1 MAKQEFKTE
10 IKQLLH
16 LMIHSLYSNKE
27 IFLRELISNSSD
39 AIDKLKY
46 LTLTDENLKS
56 LKFDPRIDVR
66 IDNENKTIK
75 ISDTGIGMN
84 ETDLVE
90 NLGTIAKSG
99 TKAFLEQLEKEEKV
113 DNNLIGQFGVGFYS
127 AFMVA
132 KKVEVVTK
140 KAGEDKAYKW
150 VSEGNGEYEIVEA
163 QKENYGTEI
172 TLFIR
177 EDSEEFLDEYR
188 IENIIK
194 KYSNHIPYPIYMEK
208 TKYLEDGKT
217 EKEVVQVN
225 SAKALWTKNKK
236 ELTDEDYISFY
247 ETIAHSN
254 EKPLKWIHTKAE
266 GTIEYTT
273 LFYLPSKAPLD
284 LYRVDYQS
292 GVKLYIKR
300 VFITD
305 DDKELLPTYLRFV
318 RGVIDSE
325 DLPLN
330 VSREIL
336 QSNPILAKIKK
347 ASVKN
352 IFKMISKLD
361 DEKYKTFWNEFGKV
375 LKEGLGD
382 YEHQEKILE
391 LSRFDTNKREF
402 VSLDEY
408 IEANKDEKVIYYLIG
423 KDKELLK
430 NSPLL
435 ENQDKEVLLLSDEID
450 ELVFPMVTKY
460 KEYEF
465 KPLNKEEVKDL
476 SEEYKD
482 LVAKV
487 KVSLG
492 DEVKEVKVT
501 DRLKETPA
509 VLVFDE
515 DFNPQMEMMMRQMG
529 MDAPKPKPIL
539 ELNPNSE
546 IIQKLNENYNEEILK
561 VLVDEAK
568 LAVGMEISNP
578 KEFIDRINSILKK
591 SL

>member
-1 MAKQEFKTE
+1 M
-10 IKQLLH
+10 
-16 LMIHSLYSNKE
+16 
-27 IFLRELISNSSD
+27 
-39 AIDKLKY
+39 
-46 LTLTDENLKS
+46 DE
-56 LKFDPRIDVR
+56 
-66 IDNENKTIK
+66 E
-75 ISDTGIGMN
+75 
-84 ETDLVE
+84 DLVE

-99 TKAFLEQLEKEEKV
+99 TKAFLEKVKDNENV

-132 KKVEVVTK
+132 NKVEVITK
-140 KAGEDKAYKW
+140 KAGNDKAYLW
-150 VSEGNGEYEIVEA
+150 ESDGSGEYEI
-163 QKENYGTEI
+163 KETTKDNYGTEI
-172 TLFIR
+172 TLYIR

-188 IENIIK
+188 IESIIK

-208 TKYLEDGKT
+208 TKYTEDGKT
-217 EKEVVQVN
+217 EKEVIQVN
-225 SAKALWTKNKK
+225 EATALWTKNKK
-236 ELTDEDYISFY
+236 DLTDEDYISFY

-254 EKPLKWIHTKAE
+254 EKPLSWIHTKAE

-273 LFYLPSKAPLD
+273 LFYIPSKAPLD

-305 DDKELLPTYLRFV
+305 DDKELLPTYLRFI

-336 QSNPILAKIKK
+336 QHNPILAKIKK

-361 DEKYKTFWNEFGKV
+361 DEKYKTFWSEFGKV

-391 LSRFDTNKREF
+391 LCRFDTNKRDF
-402 VSLDEY
+402 ISLEDY
-408 IEANKDEKVIYYLIG
+408 IKDNEGKEIYYLIG

-435 ENQDKEVLLLSDEID
+435 ENEDKEVILLSDEID

-460 KEYEF
+460 KDYEF
-465 KPLNKEEVKDL
+465 KSLNKEEVKDL
-476 SEEYKD
+476 SDKYKD
-482 LVAKV
+482 LVAKI

-501 DRLKETPA
+501 DRLKDSPV

-515 DFNPQMEMMMRQMG
+515 EFNPQMEMMFRQMG
-529 MDAPKPKPIL
+529 MEPPKVKPIL
-539 ELNPNSE
+539 ELNPNNE
-546 IIQKLNENYNEEILK
+546 IIKKLNENYNEEILK
-561 VLVDEAK
+561 VLFDEAK
-568 LAVGMEISNP
+568 LAVGMELSNP
-578 KEFIDRINSILKK
+578 KEFIDRINSILQK
-591 SL
+591 SI

>member
-1 MAKQEFKTE
+1 MAKREFQTE
-10 IKQLLH
+10 IKQLLN

-27 IFLRELISNSSD
+27 IFLRELVSNSSD

-46 LTLTDENLKS
+46 LTLTDDKFKE
-56 LKFDPRIDVR
+56 LKFEPKIE
-66 IDNENKTIK
+66 IKLDNEKK
-75 ISDTGIGMN
+75 IIQIIDTGIGMD
-84 ETDLVE
+84 EEDLVE

-99 TKAFLEQLEKEEKV
+99 TKAFLEKVKEDEKI

-132 KKVEVVTK
+132 DKVEVLTK
-140 KAGEDKAYKW
+140 KAGSDKAYLW
-150 VSEGNGEYEIVEA
+150 ESNGSGEYEIKEA
-163 QKENYGTEI
+163 TKENYGTEI
-172 TLFIR
+172 TLYIR
-177 EDSEEFLDEYR
+177 EDSTEFVDEMR
-188 IENIIK
+188 IEGIIK

-225 SAKALWTKNKK
+225 AATALWTKNKK
-236 ELTDEDYISFY
+236 DLSDEDYISFY
-247 ETIAHSN
+247 ETIAHST
-254 EKPLKWIHTKAE
+254 EKPLSWIHTKAE

-273 LFYLPSKAPLD
+273 LFYLPNKAPLD
-284 LYRVDYQS
+284 IYRVDYQS
-292 GVKLYIKR
+292 GIKLYIKR

-336 QSNPILAKIKK
+336 QHNPILAKIKK

-352 IFKMISKLD
+352 IFKMIKKLD
-361 DEKYKTFWNEFGKV
+361 DEKYKTFWAEFGKV

-391 LSRFDTNKREF
+391 LCKFDTNKREF
-402 VSLDEY
+402 ISLEDY
-408 IEANKDEKVIYYLIG
+408 IKDNEGKEIYYLIG

-435 ENQDKEVLLLSDEID
+435 ENEDKEVILLSDEID

-465 KPLNKEEVKDL
+465 KSLNKEEVKDL
-476 SEEYKD
+476 SEDYKD
-482 LVAKV
+482 LVAKI

-492 DEVKEVKVT
+492 EEVKEVKVT
-501 DRLKETPA
+501 DRLKDSPV

-515 DFNPQMEMMMRQMG
+515 EFNPQMEMMFKQMG
-529 MDAPKPKPIL
+529 MEAPKVKPIL
-539 ELNPNSE
+539 ELNPKNE
-546 IIQKLNENYNEEILK
+546 IISKLNENYNEEILK
-561 VLVDEAK
+561 VLFDEAK
-568 LAVGMEISNP
+568 LAVGMELSNP

>member
-1 MAKQEFKTE
+1 MAKREFQTE
-10 IKQLLH
+10 IKQLLN

-27 IFLRELISNSSD
+27 IFLRELVSNSSD

-46 LTLTDENLKS
+46 LTLTDDNYKNLQ
-56 LKFDPRIDVR
+56 FTPRID
-66 IDNENKTIK
+66 IYLDNENKIITIK
-75 ISDTGIGMN
+75 DSGIGMN
-84 ETDLVE
+84 EEDLVE

-99 TKAFLEQLEKEEKV
+99 TKAFVEQLSGDKEI
-113 DNNLIGQFGVGFYS
+113 DSNLIGQFGVGFYS

-132 KKVEVVTK
+132 KKVEVITK
-140 KAGEDKAYKW
+140 KAGEDKAFKW
-150 VSEGNGEYEIVEA
+150 ISEGNGEYEISEA
-163 QKENYGTEI
+163 SKDSYGTEI
-172 TLFIR
+172 KLYLR
-177 EDSEEFLDEYR
+177 EDSEEFLDENR
-188 IENIIK
+188 IETIIK
-194 KYSNHIPYPIYMEK
+194 KYSNHIPYPIFMEK

-217 EKEVVQVN
+217 EKEIQQIN
-225 SAKALWTKNKK
+225 LATALWTKNKK
-236 ELTDEDYISFY
+236 DLTDEDYKSFY
-247 ETIAHSN
+247 ETFAHSN
-254 EKPLKWIHTKAE
+254 EEPLSWIHTKAE

-273 LFYLPSKAPLD
+273 LFYLPSKAPFD

-292 GVKLYIKR
+292 GIKLYIKR

-305 DDKELLPTYLRFV
+305 DDKELLPTYLRFI

-336 QSNPILAKIKK
+336 QHNPILAKIKK

-361 DEKYKTFWNEFGKV
+361 DEKYKTFWNQFGKV

-382 YEHQEKILE
+382 YENQEKILE
-391 LSRFDTNKREF
+391 LCRFDTNKREF
-402 VSLDEY
+402 ISIEDY
-408 IEANKDEKVIYYLIG
+408 IKENEGKEIYYLIG

-435 ENQDKEVLLLSDEID
+435 ENEDKEVILLSDEID

-460 KEYEF
+460 KEHEL
-465 KPLNKEEVKDL
+465 KSLSKEEVTDL
-476 SEEYKD
+476 SENYKD
-482 LVAKV
+482 LIAKV

-492 DEVKEVKVT
+492 EDVKEVKVT

-515 DFNPQMEMMMRQMG
+515 DFNPQMEMMFKQMG

-539 ELNPNSE
+539 ELNPNNE
-546 IIQKLNENYNEEILK
+546 IIKKLNENYKEEILK
-561 VLVDEAK
+561 ILVDEAK
-568 LAVGMEISNP
+568 LSLGIELSNP
-578 KEFIDRINSILKK
+578 KEFIDRLNSILEKA
-591 SL
+591 L

>member
-1 MAKQEFKTE
+1 MAKREFQTE

-27 IFLRELISNSSD
+27 IFLRELISNASD

-46 LTLTDENLKS
+46 LTLTDDKFKE
-56 LKFDPRIDVR
+56 LKFDPRIDIR

-75 ISDTGIGMN
+75 VIDTGIGMD
-84 ETDLVE
+84 EEDLVE

-99 TKAFLEQLEKEEKV
+99 TKAFLEKIQNDEKI
-113 DNNLIGQFGVGFYS
+113 DSNLIGQFGVGFYS
-127 AFMVA
+127 SFMVA
-132 KKVEVVTK
+132 KKVEVLTK
-140 KAGEDKAYKW
+140 KAGSDKAYLW
-150 VSEGNGEYEIVEA
+150 ESDGSGEYEIKEA
-163 QKENYGTEI
+163 KKDNYGTEI
-172 TLFIR
+172 TLYLR

-225 SAKALWTKNKK
+225 SATALWTKNKK
-236 ELTDEDYISFY
+236 DLTDEDYISFY

-254 EKPLKWIHTKAE
+254 EKPLAWIHTKAE

-318 RGVIDSE
+318 RGIIDSE

-336 QSNPILAKIKK
+336 QHNPILAKIKK

-382 YEHQEKILE
+382 YEWQEKILE
-391 LSRFDTNKREF
+391 LCRFDTNKREF
-402 VSLDEY
+402 ISIEDY
-408 IEANKDEKVIYYLIG
+408 IKDKEDKTIYYLIG

-435 ENQDKEVLLLSDEID
+435 EGTDKEVLLLSDEID

-465 KPLNKEEVKDL
+465 KPLNKEESKDL
-476 SEEYKD
+476 SDEYKD
-482 LVAKV
+482 LIAKV
-487 KVSLG
+487 KTTLN
-492 DEVKEVKVT
+492 DEVKDVKVT
-501 DRLKETPA
+501 DRLKDSPA

-515 DFNPQMEMMMRQMG
+515 EFNPQMQMMFKQMG
-529 MDAPKPKPIL
+529 MEVPEVKPIL
-539 ELNPNSE
+539 ELNPNNE
-546 IIQKLNENYNEEILK
+546 IVKKLNENYNEDILK
-561 VLVDEAK
+561 IIFDEAK
-568 LAVGMEISNP
+568 LTAGMEIKNP
-578 KEFIDRINSILKK
+578 KEFIDRINHILTKI
-591 SL
+591 

>member
-46 LTLTDENLKS
+46 LTLTEDNLKS
-56 LKFDPRIDVR
+56 LKFDPRIDVK

-84 ETDLVE
+84 EIDLVE

-99 TKAFLEQLEKEEKV
+99 TKAFLEQMKKDEKV

-127 AFMVA
+127 AFIVA
-132 KKVEVVTK
+132 KKVEVLTK
-140 KAGEDKAYKW
+140 KAGEEKAYKW
-150 VSEGNGEYEIVEA
+150 SSEANGEFEIVEA
-163 QKENYGTEI
+163 EKENYGTEI

-177 EDSEEFLDEYR
+177 EDSEEFLDEYK
-188 IENIIK
+188 IENTIK

-217 EKEVVQVN
+217 EKEIVQVN

-236 ELTDEDYISFY
+236 ELSDEDYIAFY

-273 LFYLPSKAPLD
+273 LFYLPNKAPLD

-318 RGVIDSE
+318 RGIIDSE

-336 QSNPILAKIKK
+336 QSNAILAKIKN

-382 YEHQEKILE
+382 YTHQEKILE
-391 LSRFDTNKREF
+391 LSKFDTNKRDF

-435 ENQDKEVLLLSDEID
+435 ENEDKEVLLLSDEID

-476 SEEYKD
+476 SDEYKD

-501 DRLKETPA
+501 NRLKETPA

-529 MDAPKPKPIL
+529 MEAPKPKAIL

-546 IIQKLNENYNEEILK
+546 IIKKLNENYNEEILK
-561 VLVDEAK
+561 VLFDEAK
-568 LAVGMEISNP
+568 LALGLELSNP

>member
-318 RGVIDSE
+318 RGIIDSE

>member
-1 MAKQEFKTE
+1 MAKREFQTE
-10 IKQLLH
+10 IKQLLN

-27 IFLRELISNSSD
+27 IFLRELVSNSSD

-46 LTLTDENLKS
+46 LTLTDDNYKNLQ
-56 LKFDPRIDVR
+56 FTPRID
-66 IDNENKTIK
+66 IDLDNENKIITIK
-75 ISDTGIGMN
+75 DSGIGMD
-84 ETDLVE
+84 EEDLIE

-99 TKAFLEQLEKEEKV
+99 TKSFIEQLSGDKEV
-113 DNNLIGQFGVGFYS
+113 DSNLIGQFGVGFYS

-132 KKVEVVTK
+132 KKVEVITK
-140 KAGEDKAYKW
+140 KAGEDKAFKW
-150 VSEGNGEYEIVEA
+150 ISEGNGEYEISEA
-163 QKENYGTEI
+163 SKDSYGTEI
-172 TLFIR
+172 KLYLR
-177 EDSEEFLDEYR
+177 EDSEEFLDENR
-188 IENIIK
+188 IETIIK
-194 KYSNHIPYPIYMEK
+194 KYSNHIPYPIFMEK

-217 EKEVVQVN
+217 EKEIQQINV
-225 SAKALWTKNKK
+225 ATALWTKNKK
-236 ELTDEDYISFY
+236 DLTDEDYKSFY
-247 ETIAHSN
+247 ETFAHSN
-254 EKPLKWIHTKAE
+254 EEPLSWIHTKAE

-273 LFYLPSKAPLD
+273 LFYLPSKAPFD

-292 GVKLYIKR
+292 GIKLYIKR

-305 DDKELLPTYLRFV
+305 DDKELLPTYLRFI

-336 QSNPILAKIKK
+336 QHNPILAKIKK

-361 DEKYKTFWNEFGKV
+361 DEKYKTFWNQFGKV

-382 YEHQEKILE
+382 YENQEKILE
-391 LSRFDTNKREF
+391 LCRFDTNKREF
-402 VSLDEY
+402 ISIEDY
-408 IEANKDEKVIYYLIG
+408 IKENEGKEIYYLIG

-435 ENQDKEVLLLSDEID
+435 ENEDKEVILLSDEID

-460 KEYEF
+460 KEHEL
-465 KPLNKEEVKDL
+465 KSLSKEEVTDL
-476 SEEYKD
+476 SENYKD
-482 LVAKV
+482 LIAKV

-492 DEVKEVKVT
+492 EDVKEVKVT

-515 DFNPQMEMMMRQMG
+515 DFNPQMEMMFKQMG

-539 ELNPNSE
+539 ELNPNNE
-546 IIQKLNENYNEEILK
+546 IIKKLNENYKEEILK
-561 VLVDEAK
+561 ILVDEAK
-568 LAVGMEISNP
+568 LSLGIELSNP
-578 KEFIDRINSILKK
+578 KEFIDRLNSILEKA
-591 SL
+591 L

>member
-1 MAKQEFKTE
+1 MAKREFQTE
-10 IKQLLH
+10 IKQLLN

-27 IFLRELISNSSD
+27 IFLRELISNASD
-39 AIDKLKY
+39 AIDKLKF
-46 LTLTDENLKS
+46 LTLTDDKFKD
-56 LKFDPRIDVR
+56 LKFDGRIDIR

-75 ISDTGIGMN
+75 VIDTGIGMD
-84 ETDLVE
+84 EEDLVE

-99 TKAFLEQLEKEEKV
+99 TKAFLEKVKDNENV

-132 KKVEVVTK
+132 NKVEVITK
-140 KAGEDKAYKW
+140 KAGNDKAYLW
-150 VSEGNGEYEIVEA
+150 VSDGSGEYEITESK
-163 QKENYGTEI
+163 KENYGTEI
-172 TLFIR
+172 TLYIR

-208 TKYLEDGKT
+208 TKYTEDGKT
-217 EKEVVQVN
+217 EKEIVKVN
-225 SAKALWTKNKK
+225 EATALWTKNKK
-236 ELTDEDYISFY
+236 DLTDEDYISFY

-254 EKPLKWIHTKAE
+254 EKPLSWIHTKAE

-273 LFYLPSKAPLD
+273 LFYIPNKAPLD

-305 DDKELLPTYLRFV
+305 DDKELLPTYLRFI
-318 RGVIDSE
+318 RGIIDSE

-336 QSNPILAKIKK
+336 QHNPILAKIKK

-361 DEKYKTFWNEFGKV
+361 DEKYKTFWSEFGKV

-391 LSRFDTNKREF
+391 LCRFDTNKRDF
-402 VSLDEY
+402 ISLEDY
-408 IEANKDEKVIYYLIG
+408 IKDNEGKEIYYLIG

-435 ENQDKEVLLLSDEID
+435 ENEDKEVILLSDEID

-460 KEYEF
+460 KDYEF
-465 KPLNKEEVKDL
+465 KSLNKEEVKDL
-476 SEEYKD
+476 SDKYKD
-482 LVAKV
+482 LVAKI

-501 DRLKETPA
+501 DRLKDSPV

-515 DFNPQMEMMMRQMG
+515 EFNPQMEMMFRQMG
-529 MDAPKPKPIL
+529 MEPPKVKPIL
-539 ELNPNSE
+539 ELNQNNE
-546 IIQKLNENYNEEILK
+546 IIKKLNENYNEEVLK
-561 VLVDEAK
+561 VLFDEAK
-568 LAVGMEISNP
+568 LAVGMELSNP
-578 KEFIDRINSILKK
+578 KEFIDRINSILQK

>member
-1 MAKQEFKTE
+1 MAKREFQTE
-10 IKQLLH
+10 IKQLLN

-27 IFLRELISNSSD
+27 IFLRELISNASD

-46 LTLTDENLKS
+46 LTLTDDKLKE
-56 LKFDPRIDVR
+56 LKFDPRIDIR
-66 IDNENKTIK
+66 IDNEAKTIK
-75 ISDTGIGMN
+75 VIDTGIGMD
-84 ETDLVE
+84 EEDLVE

-99 TKAFLEQLEKEEKV
+99 TKAFLEKVKENENA

-132 KKVEVVTK
+132 DKVEVLTK
-140 KAGEDKAYKW
+140 KAGSDKAYLW
-150 VSEGNGEYEIVEA
+150 VSDGSGEYEITESK
-163 QKENYGTEI
+163 KENYGTEI
-172 TLFIR
+172 TLYIR
-177 EDSEEFLDEYR
+177 KDSEEFLDEFR

-217 EKEVVQVN
+217 EKEIVKVN
-225 SAKALWTKNKK
+225 EATALWTKNKK
-236 ELTDEDYISFY
+236 DLTDEDYISFY

-254 EKPLKWIHTKAE
+254 EKPLSWIHTKAE

-318 RGVIDSE
+318 RGIIDSE

-336 QSNPILAKIKK
+336 QHNPILAKIKK

-361 DEKYKTFWNEFGKV
+361 DEKYKTFWAEFGKV

-391 LSRFDTNKREF
+391 LCRFDTNKREF
-402 VSLDEY
+402 ISLEDY
-408 IEANKDEKVIYYLIG
+408 IKDNEGKEIYYLIG

-435 ENQDKEVLLLSDEID
+435 ENEDKEVILLSDEID

-460 KEYEF
+460 KDYEF
-465 KPLNKEEVKDL
+465 KSLNKEEVKDL
-476 SEEYKD
+476 SDDYKD

-501 DRLKETPA
+501 DRLKDSPA

-515 DFNPQMEMMMRQMG
+515 EFNPQMEMMFRQMG
-529 MDAPKPKPIL
+529 MEAPKVKPIL
-539 ELNPNSE
+539 ELNPNNE
-546 IIQKLNENYNEEILK
+546 IIKKLNEKYNEEILK
-561 VLVDEAK
+561 VLFDEAK
-568 LAVGMEISNP
+568 LAVGMELTNP
-578 KEFIDRINSILKK
+578 KEFIDRINSILQKAI
-591 SL
+591 

>member
-1 MAKQEFKTE
+1 MAKKEFKTE

-27 IFLRELISNSSD
+27 IFLRELISNASD

-46 LTLTDENLKS
+46 LTLTDDNLKE
-56 LKFDPRIDVR
+56 LKFEPRIDIR
-66 IDNENKTIK
+66 IDNEAKTIK
-75 ISDTGIGMN
+75 VSDTGIGMN

-99 TKAFLEQLEKEEKV
+99 TKAFLEQLEKDEKI

-132 KKVEVVTK
+132 KKVEVLTK

-150 VSEGNGEYEIVEA
+150 ISEADGEYEIVEA
-163 QKENYGTEI
+163 EKENYGTEI
-172 TLFIR
+172 TLYIR
-177 EDSEEFLDEYR
+177 EESEEFLDEYR

-217 EKEVVQVN
+217 EKEIVQVN
-225 SAKALWTKNKK
+225 SAKALWTKAKK
-236 ELTDEDYISFY
+236 ELSDEDYEAFY

-318 RGVIDSE
+318 RGIIDSE

-361 DEKYKTFWNEFGKV
+361 DEKYKT
-375 LKEGLGD
+375 
-382 YEHQEKILE
+382 
-391 LSRFDTNKREF
+391 
-402 VSLDEY
+402 
-408 IEANKDEKVIYYLIG
+408 
-423 KDKELLK
+423 
-430 NSPLL
+430 
-435 ENQDKEVLLLSDEID
+435 
-450 ELVFPMVTKY
+450 
-460 KEYEF
+460 
-465 KPLNKEEVKDL
+465 
-476 SEEYKD
+476 
-482 LVAKV
+482 
-487 KVSLG
+487 
-492 DEVKEVKVT
+492 
-501 DRLKETPA
+501 
-509 VLVFDE
+509 
-515 DFNPQMEMMMRQMG
+515 
-529 MDAPKPKPIL
+529 
-539 ELNPNSE
+539 
-546 IIQKLNENYNEEILK
+546 
-561 VLVDEAK
+561 
-568 LAVGMEISNP
+568 
-578 KEFIDRINSILKK
+578 
-591 SL
+591 

>member
-1 MAKQEFKTE
+1 MAKREFQTE
-10 IKQLLH
+10 IKQLLN

-27 IFLRELISNSSD
+27 IFLRELISNASD

-46 LTLTDENLKS
+46 LTLTDDKLKE
-56 LKFDPRIDVR
+56 LKFDPRIDIR
-66 IDNENKTIK
+66 IDNEAKTIK
-75 ISDTGIGMN
+75 VIDTGIGMD
-84 ETDLVE
+84 EEDLVE

-99 TKAFLEQLEKEEKV
+99 TKAFLEKVKENENA

-132 KKVEVVTK
+132 DKVEVLTK
-140 KAGEDKAYKW
+140 KAGSDKAYLW
-150 VSEGNGEYEIVEA
+150 VSDGSGEYEITESK
-163 QKENYGTEI
+163 KENYGTEI
-172 TLFIR
+172 TLHIR
-177 EDSEEFLDEYR
+177 EDSEEFLDEFR

-217 EKEVVQVN
+217 EKEIVKVN
-225 SAKALWTKNKK
+225 EATALWTKNKK
-236 ELTDEDYISFY
+236 DLTDEDYISFY

-254 EKPLKWIHTKAE
+254 EKPLSWIHTKAE

-318 RGVIDSE
+318 RGIIDSE

-336 QSNPILAKIKK
+336 QHNPILAKIKK

-361 DEKYKTFWNEFGKV
+361 DEKYKTFWAEFGKV

-391 LSRFDTNKREF
+391 LCRFDTNKREF
-402 VSLDEY
+402 ISLEDY
-408 IEANKDEKVIYYLIG
+408 IKDNEGKEIYYLIG

-435 ENQDKEVLLLSDEID
+435 ENEDKEVILLSDEID

-460 KEYEF
+460 KDYEF
-465 KPLNKEEVKDL
+465 KSLNKEEVKDL
-476 SEEYKD
+476 SDDYKD

-501 DRLKETPA
+501 DRLKDSPA

-515 DFNPQMEMMMRQMG
+515 EFNPQMEMMFRQMG
-529 MDAPKPKPIL
+529 MEAPKVKPIL
-539 ELNPNSE
+539 ELNPNNE
-546 IIQKLNENYNEEILK
+546 IIKKLNEKYNEEILK
-561 VLVDEAK
+561 VLFDEAK
-568 LAVGMEISNP
+568 LAVGMELTNP
-578 KEFIDRINSILKK
+578 KEFIDRINSILQKAI
-591 SL
+591 

>member
-1 MAKQEFKTE
+1 MAKKEFKTE

-27 IFLRELISNSSD
+27 IFLRELISNASD

-46 LTLTDENLKS
+46 LTLTDDNLKE
-56 LKFDPRIDVR
+56 LKFEPRIDIR
-66 IDNENKTIK
+66 IDNEAKTIK
-75 ISDTGIGMN
+75 VSDTGIGMN

-99 TKAFLEQLEKEEKV
+99 TKAFLEQLEKDEKI

-132 KKVEVVTK
+132 KKVEVLTK

-150 VSEGNGEYEIVEA
+150 ISEADGEYEIVEA
-163 QKENYGTEI
+163 EKENYGTEI
-172 TLFIR
+172 TLYIR
-177 EDSEEFLDEYR
+177 EESEEFLDEYR

-217 EKEVVQVN
+217 EKEIVQVN
-225 SAKALWTKNKK
+225 SAKALWTKAKK
-236 ELTDEDYISFY
+236 ELSDEDYEAFY

-318 RGVIDSE
+318 RGIIDSE

-391 LSRFDTNKREF
+391 LSKFDTNKREF
-402 VSLDEY
+402 ISLDEY
-408 IEANKDEKVIYYLIG
+408 IETNKDEKVIYYLIG

-435 ENQDKEVLLLSDEID
+435 ENEDKEVLLLSDEID

-465 KPLNKEEVKDL
+465 KPLSKEEVKDL

-482 LVAKV
+482 LIAKV

-492 DEVKEVKVT
+492 DEVKEVKAT

-515 DFNPQMEMMMRQMG
+515 DYNPQMEMMFKQMG
-529 MDAPKPKPIL
+529 MEAPKIKPIL

-546 IIQKLNENYNEEILK
+546 IIKKLNENYNEEILK

-568 LAVGMEISNP
+568 LAIGMEIKNP
-578 KEFIDRINSILKK
+578 KEFIDRINYILKK

>member
-1 MAKQEFKTE
+1 MAKREFQTE

-27 IFLRELISNSSD
+27 IFLRELISNASD

-46 LTLTDENLKS
+46 LTLTDDNFKS
-56 LKFDPRIDVR
+56 LPFNPKIEIK

-75 ISDTGIGMN
+75 IIDTGIGMD
-84 ETDLVE
+84 EEDLVE

-99 TKAFLEQLEKEEKV
+99 TKAFIEKISSDEKV
-113 DNNLIGQFGVGFYS
+113 DSNLIGQFGVGFYS

-132 KKVEVVTK
+132 NKVEVLTK
-140 KAGEDKAYKW
+140 KAGNDKAYLW
-150 VSEGNGEYEIVEA
+150 ESDGSGEYEIKEA
-163 QKENYGTEI
+163 TKENYGTEI
-172 TLFIR
+172 TLYIR
-177 EDSEEFLDEYR
+177 EDSEEFLDEFR

-208 TKYLEDGKT
+208 TKYLDDGKT

-225 SAKALWTKNKK
+225 SATALWTKNKK
-236 ELTDEDYISFY
+236 DLTDEDYISFY
-247 ETIAHSN
+247 ETLAHSN
-254 EKPLKWIHTKAE
+254 EKPLSWIHTKAE
-266 GTIEYTT
+266 GTIEYAT

-318 RGVIDSE
+318 RGIIDSE

-336 QSNPILAKIKK
+336 QHNPILTKIKN

-382 YEHQEKILE
+382 YTHQEKILE
-391 LSRFDTNKREF
+391 LCRFDTNKREF
-402 VSLDEY
+402 ISLEDY
-408 IEANKDEKVIYYLIG
+408 IKDNEGKEIYYLIG

-435 ENQDKEVLLLSDEID
+435 ENEDKEVILLSDEID

-460 KEYEF
+460 KDYEF
-465 KPLNKEEVKDL
+465 KSLNKEEVKDL

-482 LVAKV
+482 LVAKA
-487 KVSLG
+487 KVSLN

-501 DRLKETPA
+501 DRLKESPA

-515 DFNPQMEMMMRQMG
+515 DFNPQMEMMFKQMG
-529 MDAPKPKPIL
+529 MEAPKVKPIL
-539 ELNPNSE
+539 ELNPNNE
-546 IIQKLNENYNEEILK
+546 IIKKLNEKYDEEILK
-561 VLVDEAK
+561 VLFDEAK
-568 LAVGMEISNP
+568 LSAGMELNNP
-578 KEFIDRINSILKK
+578 KQFIDRINSILKK
-591 SL
+591 VL

>member
-1 MAKQEFKTE
+1 MAKREFQTE

-27 IFLRELISNSSD
+27 IFLRELISNASD

-46 LTLTDENLKS
+46 LTLTDDNFKE
-56 LKFDPRIDVR
+56 LKFDPRIDIR
-66 IDNENKTIK
+66 IDNEAKTIK
-75 ISDTGIGMN
+75 VIDTGIGMN

-99 TKAFLEQLEKEEKV
+99 TKAFLEQIENNEKI

-127 AFMVA
+127 SFMVA
-132 KKVEVVTK
+132 KKVEVITK

-150 VSEGNGEYEIVEA
+150 ISDGSGEYEIVEA

-172 TLFIR
+172 TLYIR

-194 KYSNHIPYPIYMEK
+194 KYSNHIPYPIFMEK

-217 EKEVVQVN
+217 EKEIVQVN
-225 SAKALWTKNKK
+225 SATALWTKPKK
-236 ELTDEDYISFY
+236 ELTDEDYIAFY

-254 EKPLKWIHTKAE
+254 EKPLSWIHTKAE

-318 RGVIDSE
+318 RGIIDSE

-361 DEKYKTFWNEFGKV
+361 DEKYKTFWKEFGKV

-391 LSRFDTNKREF
+391 LSKFDTNKRDF
-402 VSLDEY
+402 ISLDEY

-435 ENQDKEVLLLSDEID
+435 ENEDKEVLLLSDEID

-482 LVAKV
+482 LIAKI

-492 DEVKEVKVT
+492 DEVKEVKAT

-515 DFNPQMEMMMRQMG
+515 DYNPQMEMMFRQMG
-529 MDAPKPKPIL
+529 MEPPKVKPIF
-539 ELNPNSE
+539 EINPNSE
-546 IIQKLNENYNEEILK
+546 IIKKLNENYNEEILK
-561 VLVDEAK
+561 VLFDEAK
-568 LAVGMEISNP
+568 LAIGMEIKNP
-578 KEFIDRINSILKK
+578 KEFIDRINSLIKK

>member
-529 MDAPKPKPIL
+529 MDAPKAKAIL

-568 LAVGMEISNP
+568 LAVGMELSNP

>member
-1 MAKQEFKTE
+1 MAKMEFQTE
-10 IKQLLH
+10 IKQLLN

-27 IFLRELISNSSD
+27 IFLRELISNASD

-46 LTLTDENLKS
+46 LTLTDDNFKE
-56 LKFDPRIDVR
+56 LKFDPRIDIR
-66 IDNENKTIK
+66 IDNEAKTIK
-75 ISDTGIGMN
+75 VIDTGIGMN

-99 TKAFLEQLEKEEKV
+99 TKAFLEEAQKNDKI

-132 KKVEVVTK
+132 NKVEVITK
-140 KAGEDKAYKW
+140 KAGEEKAYKW
-150 VSEGNGEYEIVEA
+150 ISEGNGEYEIVEA

-172 TLFIR
+172 TLYIR

-194 KYSNHIPYPIYMEK
+194 KYSNHIPYPIFMEK

-225 SAKALWTKNKK
+225 SATALWTKPKK
-236 ELTDEDYISFY
+236 ELSDEDYEAFY

-318 RGVIDSE
+318 RGIIDSE

-361 DEKYKTFWNEFGKV
+361 DEKYKTFWKEFGKV

-391 LSRFDTNKREF
+391 LSKFDTNKRDF
-402 VSLDEY
+402 ISLDEY
-408 IEANKDEKVIYYLIG
+408 IESNKDEKVIYYLIG

-435 ENQDKEVLLLSDEID
+435 ENEDKEVLLLSDEID

-482 LVAKV
+482 LIAKI

-492 DEVKEVKVT
+492 DEVKEVKAT

-515 DFNPQMEMMMRQMG
+515 DYNPQMEMMFRQMG
-529 MDAPKPKPIL
+529 MEAPKIKPIF
-539 ELNPNSE
+539 EINPNSE
-546 IIQKLNENYNEEILK
+546 IIKKLNENYNEEILK
-561 VLVDEAK
+561 VLFDEAK
-568 LAVGMEISNP
+568 IAIGMEITNP
-578 KEFIDRINSILKK
+578 KEFIDRINSLIKK

>member
-1 MAKQEFKTE
+1 MAKREFQTE
-10 IKQLLH
+10 IKQLLN

-27 IFLRELISNSSD
+27 IFLRELISNASD

-46 LTLTDENLKS
+46 LTLTDDKLKE
-56 LKFDPRIDVR
+56 LKFDPRIDIR
-66 IDNENKTIK
+66 IDNEAKTIK
-75 ISDTGIGMN
+75 VIDTGIGMD
-84 ETDLVE
+84 EEDLVE

-99 TKAFLEQLEKEEKV
+99 TKAFLEKVKENENA

-132 KKVEVVTK
+132 DKVEVLTK
-140 KAGEDKAYKW
+140 KAGSDKAYLW
-150 VSEGNGEYEIVEA
+150 VSDGSGEYEINEA
-163 QKENYGTEI
+163 QKETYGTEI
-172 TLFIR
+172 TLHMR
-177 EDSEEFLDEYR
+177 EDSEEFLDEFR

-194 KYSNHIPYPIYMEK
+194 KYLNHILYPIYMEK

-217 EKEVVQVN
+217 EKEIVKVN
-225 SAKALWTKNKK
+225 EATALWTKNKK
-236 ELTDEDYISFY
+236 DLTDEDYISFY

-254 EKPLKWIHTKAE
+254 EKPLSWIHTKAE

-318 RGVIDSE
+318 RGIIDSE

-336 QSNPILAKIKK
+336 QHNPILAKIKK

-361 DEKYKTFWNEFGKV
+361 DEKYKTFWAEFGKV

-391 LSRFDTNKREF
+391 LCRFDTNKREF
-402 VSLDEY
+402 ISLEDY
-408 IEANKDEKVIYYLIG
+408 IKDNEGKEIYYLIG

-435 ENQDKEVLLLSDEID
+435 ENEDKEVILLSDEID

-460 KEYEF
+460 KDYEF
-465 KPLNKEEVKDL
+465 KSLNKEEVKDL

-501 DRLKETPA
+501 DRLKDSPA

-515 DFNPQMEMMMRQMG
+515 EFNPQMEMMFRQMG
-529 MDAPKPKPIL
+529 MEAPKVKPIL
-539 ELNPNSE
+539 ELNPNNE
-546 IIQKLNENYNEEILK
+546 IIKKLNEKYNEEILK
-561 VLVDEAK
+561 VLFDEAK
-568 LAVGMEISNP
+568 LAVGMELSNP
-578 KEFIDRINSILKK
+578 KEFIDRINSILQKAI
-591 SL
+591 

>member
-46 LTLTDENLKS
+46 LTLTEDNLKS
-56 LKFDPRIDVR
+56 LKFDPRIDVK

-84 ETDLVE
+84 EIDLVE

-99 TKAFLEQLEKEEKV
+99 TKAFLEQMKKDEKV

-127 AFMVA
+127 AFIVA
-132 KKVEVVTK
+132 KKVEVLTK
-140 KAGEDKAYKW
+140 KAGEEKAYKW
-150 VSEGNGEYEIVEA
+150 SSEANGEFEIVEA
-163 QKENYGTEI
+163 EKENYGTEI

-177 EDSEEFLDEYR
+177 EDSEEFLDEYK
-188 IENIIK
+188 IENTIK

-217 EKEVVQVN
+217 EKEIVQVN

-236 ELTDEDYISFY
+236 ELSDEDYIAFY

-266 GTIEYTT
+266 GAIEYTT

-318 RGVIDSE
+318 RGIIDSE

-336 QSNPILAKIKK
+336 QSNAILAKIKN

-382 YEHQEKILE
+382 YTHQEKILE
-391 LSRFDTNKREF
+391 LSKFDTNKRDF

-435 ENQDKEVLLLSDEID
+435 ENEDKEVLLLSDEID

-476 SEEYKD
+476 SDEYKD

-501 DRLKETPA
+501 NRLKETPA

-529 MDAPKPKPIL
+529 MEAPKPKAIL

-546 IIQKLNENYNEEILK
+546 IIKKLNENYNEEILK
-561 VLVDEAK
+561 VLFDEAK
-568 LAVGMEISNP
+568 LALGLELSNP

>member
-27 IFLRELISNSSD
+27 IFLRELISNASD

-46 LTLTDENLKS
+46 LTLTDDNFKS
-56 LKFDPRIDVR
+56 LKFEPRIDVR

-75 ISDTGIGMN
+75 ISDTGVGMN

-132 KKVEVVTK
+132 KKVEVLTK
-140 KAGEDKAYKW
+140 KAGSEKAYLW
-150 VSEGNGEYEIVEA
+150 ESDGSGEYEIKEA
-163 QKENYGTEI
+163 KKDNYGTEI
-172 TLFIR
+172 TLYLR

-188 IENIIK
+188 VENIIK

-225 SAKALWTKNKK
+225 SATALWTKNKK
-236 ELTDEDYISFY
+236 DLSDEDYISFY
-247 ETIAHSN
+247 ETMAHSN

-318 RGVIDSE
+318 RGIIDSE

-336 QSNPILAKIKK
+336 QSNPILAKIKN

-382 YEHQEKILE
+382 YTHQEKILE

-408 IEANKDEKVIYYLIG
+408 IEANKDEKVIYYLTG

-476 SEEYKD
+476 SDEYKD

-492 DEVKEVKVT
+492 DEIKEVKVT
-501 DRLKETPA
+501 DRLKDSPV

-515 DFNPQMEMMMRQMG
+515 AHNPQMEMMMKQMG
-529 MDAPKPKPIL
+529 MEVPKVKPVL
-539 ELNPNSE
+539 ELNPNNE
-546 IIQKLNENYNEEILK
+546 IVKKLNENYNEEVLK
-561 VLVDEAK
+561 VLFDEAK
-568 LAVGMEISNP
+568 LALGLEVSNP
-578 KEFIDRINSILKK
+578 KEFINRINTILKK